1 MKVCGFS
8 FVRNGVTYDYPF
20 KEAYQ
25 SILPICDSMVVAVG
39 QSTDNT
45 LEVVKS
51 IDPKIKVIETTWDD
65 TKRDG
70 GRVLAIETDKAFQA
84 IPAEFDWAFY
94 IQGDEVVHESYL
106 PVIKEAM
113 EKYLNDTRVDGL
125 LFNYIHFFGSYD
137 YVGVKYSWY
146 RREVRVIKNNKDIF
160 SWRDAQ
166 GFRIRPKRKLRVKLI
181 NASIHHYGW
190 VRNPKAL
197 QQKINANIFLYKD
210 NAKEQQ
216 EELNDLTFNYDKQ
229 HEPVVLFKGS
239 HPNVMKDRINEQ
251 NWNYRPD
258 TSLIYSSLKDKFKRL
273 TFKYTG
279 WIPGEYRN
287 YIRI

>member
-113 EKYLNDTRVDGL
+113 EKYLN
-125 LFNYIHFFGSYD
+125 
-137 YVGVKYSWY
+137 
-146 RREVRVIKNNKDIF
+146 
-160 SWRDAQ
+160 
-166 GFRIRPKRKLRVKLI
+166 
-181 NASIHHYGW
+181 
-190 VRNPKAL
+190 
-197 QQKINANIFLYKD
+197 
-210 NAKEQQ
+210 
-216 EELNDLTFNYDKQ
+216 
-229 HEPVVLFKGS
+229 
-239 HPNVMKDRINEQ
+239 
-251 NWNYRPD
+251 
-258 TSLIYSSLKDKFKRL
+258 
-273 TFKYTG
+273 
-279 WIPGEYRN
+279 
-287 YIRI
+287 